1 MPRSTEPEGLY
12 RPGAIT
18 VEFIGCHTRWQGFAN
33 HRFLG
38 TFSLPPSVNG
48 GNGGRGAAAPAD
60 GVPRIRTMKM
70 KNIRH
75 LLLVFLLSLPFTVL
89 AAGAVNINTADAQTI
104 ASSLTG
110 IGQAKAEA
118 IVEYR
123 EANGPFRSVEDL
135 LQVKGIGEKT
145 LEANRERIRLE

>member
-1 MPRSTEPEGLY
+1 
-12 RPGAIT
+12 
-18 VEFIGCHTRWQGFAN
+18 
-33 HRFLG
+33 
-38 TFSLPPSVNG
+38 
-48 GNGGRGAAAPAD
+48 
-60 GVPRIRTMKM
+60 M

-75 LLLVFLLSLPFTVL
+75 ILLVCLLSLPFAAFA
-89 AAGAVNINTADAQTI
+89 AAGSVNINTADAQTI

-145 LEANRERIRLE
+145 LESNRDRIRLE